1 VNERRLIASLDGW
14 LEEAGEVDLIGGWA
28 QVALADDFAAQ
39 VGNGDYQVFLTSY
52 DAVVV
57 FVQNRTAQGFE
68 IHASSVMGKKQS
80 SATRCAYRVLGRRT
94 KLAPAGHR
102 TDK

>member
-1 VNERRLIASLDGW
+1 VNEPRVIASLDGW

-28 QVALADDFAAQ
+28 QVALADDFTAQ
-39 VGNGDYQVFLTSY
+39 VATADYQVFLTSY

-68 IHASSVMGKKQS
+68 IHASSVMGKRQS
-80 SATRCAYRVLGRRT
+80 SPTRCAYRVLGRRT
-94 KLAPAGHR
+94 NLALAGHR